1 MAGTSLSFSP
11 AAAQSRYK
19 NEVLCFGQRGVSLTD
34 SAANLRA
41 HSRLRALDSCRD
53 LFLYTWNAG
62 GGTGVQSNPLWAGT
76 GLFPLGANLGRPRI
90 QGRPQSSGGVSINC
104 VIPSELTL
112 GHKPGFLVESSRLI
126 RVLGIKT
133 WATCAGTHP
142 LNKVTVVVPWGW
154 RNCSFSWKWSSFSE
168 AVGYNPNCCF
178 GELEQST
185 ATRTGGGRNYFEGS
199 QHSIYLYF
207 Y

>member
-1 MAGTSLSFSP
+1 MQVEGQVCNQTLSGLVP
-11 AAAQSRYK
+11 VVGHGA
-19 NEVLCFGQRGVSLTD
+19 VPTW
-34 SAANLRA
+34 
-41 HSRLRALDSCRD
+41 CR
-53 LFLYTWNAG
+53 
-62 GGTGVQSNPLWAGT
+62 P
-76 GLFPLGANLGRPRI
+76 GRPRI